1 MRSPIPATPTPAPAT
16 TCAKSTGGAAWTTS
30 TASRSSACR
39 VRAASAPPLHL
50 HPHHVILR
58 ESVCVCVCPGC
69 KLGEASEFLVQ
80 QDARI
85 EVPTRT
91 GLTGCHEVCSCGP
104 SGRLENCAEMPCV
117 DTDEPCIVG
126 GERKSEWPRVH
137 LHPASERQRELKLHL
152 QVNGA
157 GRRMESALTSHANWA
172 ELSVERCPSLNR
184 TGLTRDAWLEHYTHT
199 LELVLWC
206 QGRFL
211 HSF

>member
-58 ESVCVCVCPGC
+58 ERVCVCPGC

-137 LHPASERQRELKLHL
+137 LHPASER
-152 QVNGA
+152 
-157 GRRMESALTSHANWA
+157 
-172 ELSVERCPSLNR
+172 
-184 TGLTRDAWLEHYTHT
+184 
-199 LELVLWC
+199 
-206 QGRFL
+206 
-211 HSF
+211 

>member
-1 MRSPIPATPTPAPAT
+1 MKANYRHPLITCTPPLSTAPSSLGNSVVDEVTHPCNPNPCPSNHLCQVNRRGCLDDLHCQPFLCVPGTSSFRPAATP
-16 TCAKSTGGAAWTTS
+16 S
-30 TASRSSACR
+30 
-39 VRAASAPPLHL
+39 
-50 HPHHVILR
+50 PHHVILR

-91 GLTGCHEVCSCGP
+91 GLTGCHEVCTCGP

-137 LHPASERQRELKLHL
+137 LHPASER
-152 QVNGA
+152 
-157 GRRMESALTSHANWA
+157 
-172 ELSVERCPSLNR
+172 
-184 TGLTRDAWLEHYTHT
+184 
-199 LELVLWC
+199 
-206 QGRFL
+206 
-211 HSF
+211 